1 MESSLR
7 IQMTEASW
15 RVISTTPAN
24 CTCDE
29 QVVITRLEM
38 PLIKVLRVP
47 LVPKVDKMNSDTH
60 LLIKKATEIIRKLQ
74 KHWDIKENISSVY
87 KLHNTDEVIR
97 W

>member
-1 MESSLR
+1 
-7 IQMTEASW
+7 
-15 RVISTTPAN
+15 
-24 CTCDE
+24 
-29 QVVITRLEM
+29 M
-38 PLIKVLRVP
+38 PRVP